1 MTKLHELYRIQE
13 GNLEA
18 RREFIGLRGDD
29 ILTLGDLRGWA
40 TKVIPGIVTAF
51 CDHQFS
57 FPATAEFFRDFA
69 AKRELTV
76 PALREHLETAQAAYL
91 SAIFDEAADNGTYG
105 IDYFEMRLRVGR
117 AHNAIN
123 LPLKWYMGSYVKWF
137 GLFKS
142 QLRRDFKTRPF
153 LRSRAERSLLAVF
166 NLDSQ
171 AVVEA
176 FYYDTF
182 ASMNVDLEAI
192 EVKSAWHDLSDHAPE
207 LKSAVKARLDAVG
220 EVSHHVHDASETIAI
235 SSQEASRA
243 VTEVATAITEVA
255 RGAERPVRMVES
267 AREAAEEVAGTV
279 RATAQDARRTADE
292 AVQAREVAE
301 AALEA
306 NDAMLS
312 LHSGSENVADA
323 IQALAAKSEQI
334 GAIVGT
340 ITGIADQTN
349 LLALNAAIEAARA
362 GEQGRGFAVVAEE
375 VRKLAEESQKAA
387 GEIRTLIEAIQLETR
402 AVVNVVQRRTAKSED
417 GVDTVQQTRAA
428 FQSIGD
434 VVSQMSGLMSRI
446 ADDSERVS
454 VRADL
459 VCDNINE
466 VAAVAEQASA
476 SAQQVSASTQ
486 ETSASVEQI
495 AINSDVMARDAK
507 RLSDLF
513 ALDVSAA

>member
-207 LKSAVKARLDAVG
+207 LKSAVKARLDA
-220 EVSHHVHDASETIAI
+220 SETIAI

-255 RGAERPVRMVES
+255 LGAERQVRMVES